1 MSIPPYAP
9 GSLQGYGGDH
19 CQTSP
24 LFSSAVAICSD
35 LDVMK
40 RDRFELLSAYL
51 DGEVTPEERRLVQT
65 WLSHDPTAKCLYD
78 RLMVLRHGLRED
90 DVPAACE
97 ADVTLSGVF
106 QCLNRRFRMMTMAGA
121 GVVVLGVLNVLS
133 GTVGTSPARWS
144 LANQSADEVV
154 ISNTLQITL
163 DQPAFPIPDPT
174 ATPADG
180 TSLKSPG
187 AFPLGTDL

>member
-1 MSIPPYAP
+1 
-9 GSLQGYGGDH
+9 
-19 CQTSP
+19 
-24 LFSSAVAICSD
+24 
-35 LDVMK
+35 MK

-90 DVPAACE
+90 DAPDTCE
-97 ADVTLSGVF
+97 ADVTLAGVF
-106 QCLNRRFRMMTMAGA
+106 QCLNRRFRMVTMAGA

-133 GTVGTSPARWS
+133 GTVGPSPARWS
-144 LANQSADEVV
+144 LANQAADEVV

-163 DQPAFPIPDPT
+163 DQPAFPIPDPM

-187 AFPLGTDL
+187 TFPLGTDL